1 MAKKFSIHDWQAK
14 QRLTEQ
20 DDFQKRQDRLTPGK
34 NPDAFYGDG
43 QLDKLRGL
51 GNGSDQDLLTTLRNQ
66 IEQGVLDSKMKDQFV
81 NLLTKLID
89 RGISEIEVTGMEP
102 DTGNM
107 EKEFKVIGPANQS
120 DPLTDVSIEY
130 NGQTYILNFEYGDI
144 IDDHGNEGKDLWFEA
159 EAEDGNIFRVDVYA
173 SNYDNTGEV
182 DEIFWNTLEVEP
194 PKDSDNDLKLEP
206 ELDEQNT
213 VAANTGFSMQ
223 TGNSEVYATKNAF
236 GKKRNKRN

>member
-89 RGISEIEVTGMEP
+89 RGISKETAEKLGRYDSSHAPIAMGLGYIDKMDDDIQREVYKDNVKYGFDYE
-102 DTGNM
+102 NINL
-107 EKEFKVIGPANQS
+107 KNQS
-120 DPLTDVSIEY
+120 Y
-130 NGQTYILNFEYGDI
+130 
-144 IDDHGNEGKDLWFEA
+144 K
-159 EAEDGNIFRVDVYA
+159 
-173 SNYDNTGEV
+173 
-182 DEIFWNTLEVEP
+182 
-194 PKDSDNDLKLEP
+194 
-206 ELDEQNT
+206 
-213 VAANTGFSMQ
+213 
-223 TGNSEVYATKNAF
+223 
-236 GKKRNKRN
+236 

>member
-1 MAKKFSIHDWQAK
+1 MAKKFSIHDRQAK

-182 DEIFWNTLEVEP
+182 DEIFWNTLEV
-194 PKDSDNDLKLEP
+194 
-206 ELDEQNT
+206 
-213 VAANTGFSMQ
+213 
-223 TGNSEVYATKNAF
+223 
-236 GKKRNKRN
+236 